1 MMQEIAR
8 GGILLSFHI
17 LLERFELVYPF
28 FTKNIALLA
37 TPHKASSVRVTEQSP
52 FSHRVY

>member
-17 LLERFELVYPF
+17 LLERFELVYP
-28 FTKNIALLA
+28 KNIALLA
-37 TPHKASSVRVTEQSP
+37 TPHKAPSVRVTEQSP